1 MIRRPPRSTQSRSS
15 AASDVYKRQVLFEV
29 AAGGALASAVV
40 PLLALPLARSMRKDV
55 DRTASAML
63 GWALAVLVPL
73 AVVVAVLARPL
84 VGVFMPGATV
94 AELGVAAS
102 FLAMFA
108 VQIPLYG
115 AGLVLTGV
123 LQAHRRFLAAALAPL
138 LNSIVVIAVFLLFG
152 QMVPGAKDD
161 PAAVQAAAVALL
173 GWGTTAGVAVMSLP
187 LLWPVH
193 RIGVRLRPTLLLYVM
208 TPPDAH
214 HAAVELAGRRGIH
227 VMSRADFSGGSQL
240 TLRRS
245 PGRGSDGSRC
255 PRARLVGSGRSRRAC
270 LLYTSDA
277 ADD

>member
-123 LQAHRRFLAAALAPL
+123 LQAHRRFLAAALARP
-138 LNSIVVIAVFLLFG
+138 SDRRA
-152 QMVPGAKDD
+152 AAAD
-161 PAAVQAAAVALL
+161 PALPRRRR
-173 GWGTTAGVAVMSLP
+173 GPREEPGPGRDRCPGRPAGDRAGHTGPGEQVRAGRHLAG
-187 LLWPVH
+187 LPVH
-193 RIGVRLRPTLLLYVM
+193 PGGVLPALRRARVP
-208 TPPDAH
+208 ARH
-214 HAAVELAGRRGIH
+214 RNAAPVSYTH
-227 VMSRADFSGGSQL
+227 L
-240 TLRRS
+240 TLPTIYS
-245 PGRGSDGSRC
+245 
-255 PRARLVGSGRSRRAC
+255 V
-270 LLYTSDA
+270 
-277 ADD
+277 